1 MAKSKKIKP
10 LKKGLNPKTKTK
22 TRTKPK
28 DKRKSVKH
36 SKNYINI
43 DNTGLTK
50 VIYTEGSKSPKQTIF
65 KWDGKYDG
73 KDAIVHMNLDVDGKK
88 TKSNIKLSNDEL
100 MKILGANVVDKP
112 IDQRLE
118 SFDENVSNIFSPYP
132 AQQLEHFSAQPY
144 PAQPLPMMI
153 LSQEPQMV
161 MPPPS
166 SRLPVFIDEMPE
178 EQQQIMIISPPPS
191 SKKSKSKSKSKG
203 S

>member
-10 LKKGLNPKTKTK
+10 LKKGLNPKTKANIK
-22 TRTKPK
+22 N
-28 DKRKSVKH
+28 KRKSVKH
-36 SKNYINI
+36 SKNYVNI
-43 DNTGLTK
+43 DNTGSTK
-50 VIYTEGSKSPKQTIF
+50 IIYTEGNNAPKQTIL

-88 TKSNIKLSNDEL
+88 TNSNIKLSNDDL

-118 SFDENVSNIFSPYP
+118 SFDEDFGSMFSPYP
-132 AQQLEHFSAQPY
+132 AQHLQPS
-144 PAQPLPMMI
+144 PSSSPLSMMI
-153 LSQEPQMV
+153 LSQEPQML
-161 MPPPS
+161 MPPP

-178 EQQQIMIISPPPS
+178 EQQQIMIISPPS
-191 SKKSKSKSKSKG
+191 SKKSNKTNNTNNTKKSKSKSKS

>member
-10 LKKGLNPKTKTK
+10 LKKGLNPKIKTK

-36 SKNYINI
+36 SKNYVNI
-43 DNTGLTK
+43 DNTGSTK
-50 VIYTEGSKSPKQTIF
+50 VIYTEGNKFPKQTIF

-118 SFDENVSNIFSPYP
+118 SFDQDFGNMFSPYP
-132 AQQLEHFSAQPY
+132 AQPY
-144 PAQPLPMMI
+144 PAQNLQPSPSPLPMMI

-161 MPPPS
+161 MPPP

-178 EQQQIMIISPPPS
+178 EQQQIMIISPPPHPP
-191 SKKSKSKSKSKG
+191 SKKSKSKSS
-203 S
+203 